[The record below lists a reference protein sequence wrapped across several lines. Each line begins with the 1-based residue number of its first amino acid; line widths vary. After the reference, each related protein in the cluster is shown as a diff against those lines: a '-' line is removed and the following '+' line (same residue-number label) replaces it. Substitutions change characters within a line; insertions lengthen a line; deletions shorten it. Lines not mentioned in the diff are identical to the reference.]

1 MRSSK
6 FAVLSIIS
14 LMLYAIVD
22 FCKNALETVL
32 QVRLI
37 AEAGSY
43 SSDDW
48 AVNAGPCQRILL
60 ILSAICLTA
69 FVVGIVIDI
78 FSKHKKSKF

>member
-22 FCKNALETVL
+22 FCKNSLETAL

-37 AEAGSY
+37 TEAANF

-48 AVNAGPCQRILL
+48 VVNAEPCQRILL
-60 ILSAICLTA
+60 ILAAICLTA
-69 FVVGIVIDI
+69 FVVGIIIDLL
-78 FSKHKKSKF
+78 SKRKKSEC